1 MPNCF
6 IIMPIS
12 TPDTLVPVFN
22 GDKDHFL
29 HVLEHLFIPALKL
42 CNLDPIPPIAEGS
55 DLIHAEIIK
64 NLEKADLVLC
74 DASSLNANVFF
85 ELGIRTALNKPVSIV
100 RDDNTPK
107 IPFDMTV
114 INHHT
119 YQSAIQLWDIEKQV
133 KGLANHI
140 QKCLER
146 SAGSNMLW
154 KYFGISTRGSLGT
167 VKGGVEEKVDMLTL
181 QLEGL
186 TRQLNEDRP
195 LNPLL
200 SPAEHS
206 KEIQVRVQNIIHK
219 QAGLLGIPVLT
230 MDGPHDDGVVSIFP
244 SRQVD
249 ADKRKLL
256 SDSVTRLGMELRWV
270 QPIR

>member
-1 MPNCF
+1 MANCF

-12 TPDTLVPVFN
+12 TPETLVPVFN

-29 HVLEHLFIPALKL
+29 HVLEHLFIPALKI

-107 IPFDMTV
+107 IPFDMTI

-133 KGLANHI
+133 KGLAKHI
-140 QKCLER
+140 KKCMER

-154 KYFGISTRGSLGT
+154 KYFGISTRGSLEA
-167 VKGGVEEKVDMLTL
+167 VKGGIGEKVDMLAL
-181 QLEGL
+181 QVEGL
-186 TRQLNEDRP
+186 TRKLNE
-195 LNPLL
+195 N
-200 SPAEHS
+200 
-206 KEIQVRVQNIIHK
+206 Q
-219 QAGLLGIPVLT
+219 
-230 MDGPHDDGVVSIFP
+230 P
-244 SRQVD
+244 SRQLPAVFGFTPKQCERIQCEILDEALKLGLNNTGVSMPDGDGSVRISLPSQADVD
-249 ADKRKLL
+249 KVIHL
-256 SDSVTRLGMELRWV
+256 SDFAAGLGVKPKVHVR
-270 QPIR
+270 PG